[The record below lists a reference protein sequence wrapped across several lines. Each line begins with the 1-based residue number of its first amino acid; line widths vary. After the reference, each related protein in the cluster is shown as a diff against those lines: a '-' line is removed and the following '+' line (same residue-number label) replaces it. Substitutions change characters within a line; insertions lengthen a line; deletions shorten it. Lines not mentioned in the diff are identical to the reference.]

1 MRLYVLLELREKD
14 KSSNDKRDA
23 TKVAASGEGD
33 KPISVHSSTIA
44 KKWQGGRT
52 KVRMIM
58 IRMID
63 YPATCLYN
71 WLMGRK
77 CTVIKV
83 YTIRLFCD
91 IREHY

>member
-1 MRLYVLLELREKD
+1 MPRRLLLL
-14 KSSNDKRDA
+14 A
-23 TKVAASGEGD
+23 KV
-33 KPISVHSSTIA
+33 INLCVYSSTDA
-44 KKWQGGRT
+44 KRWQGGRT

-91 IREHY
+91 IEHYYLCVSNKLLLNMLPY